1 MWRLSKFLLLI
12 YFKYDSEGAV
22 GGGGWA
28 NEILGEEE
36 IEKREEFFDKY
47 ENLLS
52 DKYEKRLS
60 GKNGAVGC
68 CCGIDRVILG
78 EEEIEKTDELSE
90 NVDNR
95 FIWPYVWFAC
105 TGLVYW
111 EVVSIINKYN
121 KIIYINIFI

>member
-1 MWRLSKFLLLI
+1 MWRLSKFLLFI

-22 GGGGWA
+22 GGGCLV
-28 NEILGEEE
+28 NEILGEDE
-36 IEKREEFFDKY
+36 IEKRDEFTDNI
-47 ENLLS
+47 ENRWS
-52 DKYEKRLS
+52 DKNRLS
-60 GKNGAVGC
+60 SGAVGGC
-68 CCGIDRVILG
+68 CEIDRTILG